1 MESAIQAEGYGGS
14 WLKEVPELYAR
25 RAPGNTCLS
34 ALEAEY
40 PPTRDYLNDPVN
52 NSKGCGAIMRTAPVG
67 LLYRVGFN
75 AQEGTLK
82 ELDRAAAEIA
92 ALTHGHPLGYM
103 PASVVT
109 HIVNRLVTSGD
120 TMTLRET
127 VLEARSTME
136 ELFAENPYLPELL
149 EEIDLALEL
158 SQNQDSDLD
167 NIHRLGEGW
176 VAEETLGIALYCALK
191 YQNDFSKAVAVAVN
205 HRGDSDS
212 TGAVTGNL
220 LGALL
225 GEQAIA
231 PKWKEDLELRDV
243 ILELADDLY
252 TGCRMSEHG
261 TYRDDAWLDKYVYCR
276 RPKGDT
282 SSH

>member
-1 MESAIQAEGYGGS
+1 
-14 WLKEVPELYAR
+14 
-25 RAPGNTCLS
+25 
-34 ALEAEY
+34 
-40 PPTRDYLNDPVN
+40 
-52 NSKGCGAIMRTAPVG
+52 
-67 LLYRVGFN
+67 
-75 AQEGTLK
+75 
-82 ELDRAAAEIA
+82 
-92 ALTHGHPLGYM
+92 
-103 PASVVT
+103 
-109 HIVNRLVTSGD
+109 
-120 TMTLRET
+120 MTLRET

-149 EEIDLALEL
+149 EKIDLALEL

-191 YQNDFSKAVAVAVN
+191 YQNDFSKAIAVSVN

-225 GEQAIA
+225 GEQAID

-276 RPKGDT
+276 RPKGET